1 MSLLDPYDVVWM
13 LGGRLAS
20 VNTVPYRYAMAT
32 VRTPREAW
40 VGAALQ
46 ALAKGGPDAV
56 RVEALAAGLG
66 VSKGGFYWHY
76 KDRQALLDE
85 MLDSWEKAVVE
96 DVIASLESQPVDPR
110 AKLQQLFELAP
121 SVDFAVEL
129 ALRDWSRRDSNVA
142 ERLRRIDTRRMEYLR
157 LLFGQFC
164 ADEDDVEARSMLAF
178 SLFIGSYFIS
188 VEHGG
193 RSRSQVLQLAID
205 RLLSESWS

>member
-1 MSLLDPYDVVWM
+1 MS
-13 LGGRLAS
+13 
-20 VNTVPYRYAMAT
+20 MAT

-96 DVIASLESQPVDPR
+96 DVIAGLESQPADPR

-129 ALRDWSRRDSNVA
+129 ALRDWARRDAGVA
-142 ERLRRIDTRRMEYLR
+142 ERLRRIDTRRMDYLR
-157 LLFGQFC
+157 SLFGQFC
-164 ADEDDVEARSMLAF
+164 TDEDDVEARSMLVF
-178 SLFIGSYFIS
+178 SLFIGSYFIA

-193 RSRSQVLQLAID
+193 RTRFQVLQLAID
-205 RLLSESWS
+205 RLLSESWD